1 MLYSKPFRVSALL
14 FGHYNGR
21 MADDLIAQLVAL
33 LVDRDDGAAL
43 LPVRGG
49 DLLHGVHE
57 VGVKGLVQRFDLG
70 DVQVLQ
76 RFGGFVQ
83 RHHDAF
89 LVVLIGTHGVG
100 GHVQRVQNAQNLG
113 DSVGN
118 AIIELLVSL
127 ALAALAVVIVFAL
140 LMGILSRYR
149 KCPSDKILVI
159 YGKVGS
165 DKNGQARSAKCV
177 HGGAAFIM
185 PIIQSYQFMDLTPIS
200 INVDLKNA
208 LSKQNIRVDVPS
220 RFTVGIST
228 EPGIMQNAAERLLGL
243 RMNEI
248 QELAKD
254 IIFGQLRLVV
264 ATMEIEEINNDR
276 DKFLVA
282 VSNNVEIELK
292 KIGLRLINVNVTDI
306 NDESGYIEALGKEA
320 AAKAINDAKKS
331 VAEKDRDGEIGQAN
345 AQRDQRIQVAAANA
359 LAIKGE
365 NESKIEVAQSEALR
379 REKEAESMRLATAAE
394 AVQAAKAKEEA
405 YIAQQ
410 QAEQT
415 RAALE
420 TATQQADIIV
430 KAKIAKEQ
438 AEIEAEAKAEVAR
451 RTAKGEADALFAK
464 MEAQARGA
472 QEILVKQADGMRELV
487 NAAGGNADSAIK
499 LILANNME
507 ELMKIQVE
515 AIKNIKI
522 DKVTVWDGGSKGE
535 NGKTATADFISGIM
549 KAVPP
554 MGEMFNQAGME
565 LPKFLGEKID
575 DPKTCLL
582 YTSPSPRD

>member
-1 MLYSKPFRVSALL
+1 MQPEI
-14 FGHYNGR
+14 
-21 MADDLIAQLVAL
+21 LIAICV
-33 LVDRDDGAAL
+33 
-43 LPVRGG
+43 
-49 DLLHGVHE
+49 
-57 VGVKGLVQRFDLG
+57 
-70 DVQVLQ
+70 
-76 RFGGFVQ
+76 
-83 RHHDAF
+83 
-89 LVVLIGTHGVG
+89 
-100 GHVQRVQNAQNLG
+100 
-113 DSVGN
+113 
-118 AIIELLVSL
+118 
-127 ALAALAVVIVFAL
+127 AVVIVFAL

-185 PIIQSYQFMDLTPIS
+185 PIIQSYQFMDLMPIS

-420 TATQQADIIV
+420 TATQQADVIV

-575 DPKTCLL
+575 DPKTLD
-582 YTSPSPRD
+582 S

>member
-1 MLYSKPFRVSALL
+1 MQPEI
-14 FGHYNGR
+14 
-21 MADDLIAQLVAL
+21 LIAICV
-33 LVDRDDGAAL
+33 
-43 LPVRGG
+43 
-49 DLLHGVHE
+49 
-57 VGVKGLVQRFDLG
+57 
-70 DVQVLQ
+70 
-76 RFGGFVQ
+76 
-83 RHHDAF
+83 
-89 LVVLIGTHGVG
+89 
-100 GHVQRVQNAQNLG
+100 
-113 DSVGN
+113 
-118 AIIELLVSL
+118 
-127 ALAALAVVIVFAL
+127 AVVIVFAL

-345 AQRDQRIQVAAANA
+345 ALRDQRIQVAAANA

-365 NESKIEVAQSEALR
+365 NESKIEIAQSEALR

-420 TATQQADIIV
+420 TATQQADVIV

-575 DPKTCLL
+575 DPKTLD
-582 YTSPSPRD
+582 S